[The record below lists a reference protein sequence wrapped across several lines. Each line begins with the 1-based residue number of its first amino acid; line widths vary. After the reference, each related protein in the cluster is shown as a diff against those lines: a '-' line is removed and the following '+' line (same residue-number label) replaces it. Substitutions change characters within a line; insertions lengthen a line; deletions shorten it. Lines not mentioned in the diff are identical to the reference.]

1 MSAMMPPDNPM
12 AGVAATESPYAPIEA
27 FYDPESIR
35 LLYARGIDEGWRCL
49 EVGGGGGTIA
59 RWLLSRCGDY
69 GRIVVT
75 DVDVSYMQDLQDPK
89 VEVDQHDIVSDPV
102 PDNVFH
108 LVHERL
114 MLGELVERE
123 TALEKMVR
131 TVRGGGMIVVE
142 ELDRSTLAAAA
153 GDSTAMAL
161 FDRVAAALRAVLQSK
176 GLDPDYGRSVYARLV
191 GLGLIMP
198 MARGS
203 TLINSGGSLAAGAL
217 RYDVSSRRED
227 LLAAGSVTEADLSLF
242 DLLLRDASFGLS
254 FISATMYTTWAWK
267 QPPF

>member
-1 MSAMMPPDNPM
+1 MMPPDNPM
-12 AGVAATESPYAPIEA
+12 AGVATTTSPYAAIEA

-59 RWLLSRCGDY
+59 KWLLSRCGDY

-75 DVDVSYMQDLQDPK
+75 DIDISHMQDLKDPK
-89 VEVDQHDIVSDPV
+89 LEVDQHDIVRDPV
-102 PDNVFH
+102 PENVFH

-114 MLGELVERE
+114 VLGELAERQV
-123 TALEKMVR
+123 ALEKMVT

-142 ELDRSTLAAAA
+142 ELDRSTLAPAA

-161 FDRVAAALRAVLQSK
+161 FEKVAHALRETLQAK
-176 GLDPDYGRSVYARLV
+176 GLDPDYGRQVYARLV
-191 GLGLIMP
+191 DLGLISA

-203 TLINSGGSLAAGAL
+203 TVIQSGGTLGAGAL
-217 RYDVSSRRED
+217 RWDVSSRREE
-227 LLAAGSVTEADLSLF
+227 LLASGLVTETDLNTF
-242 DLLLRDASFGLS
+242 DLLLRDAAFGLS

>member
-1 MSAMMPPDNPM
+1 MMPPDNPM
-12 AGVAATESPYAPIEA
+12 AGVAATASPYAAIEA
-27 FYDPESIR
+27 FFDPESIR

-49 EVGGGGGTIA
+49 EVGGGGGSIA
-59 RWLLSRCGDY
+59 RWLLSRCGEY

-75 DVDVSYMQDLQDPK
+75 DIDVSHMQDLRDPK
-89 VEVDQHDIVSDPV
+89 LEVDQHDIVRDPV
-102 PDNVFH
+102 PDSVFH

-114 MLGELVERE
+114 VLGELAERE
-123 TALEKMVR
+123 VALEKMVR

-142 ELDRSTLAAAA
+142 ELDRSTLAGAA

-161 FDRVAAALRAVLQSK
+161 FEKVAGALREVLQAK
-176 GLDPDYGRSVYARLV
+176 GLDPDYGRTVYARLLD
-191 GLGLIMP
+191 LGLISG

-203 TLINSGGSLAAGAL
+203 TVSQSGGSLGAGAL

-227 LLAAGSVTEADLSLF
+227 LIASGRVTEADLTLF
-242 DLLLRDASFGLS
+242 DLLLRDPAFGFSFVS
-254 FISATMYTTWAWK
+254 STMYTTWAWK

>member
-12 AGVAATESPYAPIEA
+12 AGVAVAASPYAAVEA

-49 EVGGGGGTIA
+49 EVGGGGGSIA

-75 DVDVSYMQDLQDPK
+75 DIDTSHMQDLQDPK
-89 VEVDQHDIVSDPV
+89 VEVDHHDIVRDPV

-114 MLGELVERE
+114 VLGELTERD

-142 ELDRSTLAAAA
+142 ELDRATLAPAA
-153 GDSTAMAL
+153 GDSSAVAL
-161 FDRVAAALRAVLQSK
+161 FEKVVDTLRETLRAK
-176 GLDPDYGRSVYARLV
+176 GLDPDYGRRVYARLLE
-191 GLGLIMP
+191 LGMIQG

-203 TLINSGGSLAAGAL
+203 TVIQAGGTLGAGAL

-227 LLAAGSVTEADLSLF
+227 LLASGLVSEADLNLF
-242 DLLLRDASFGLS
+242 DLLLRDAAFGFSFV
-254 FISATMYTTWAWK
+254 SATMYTTWAWK